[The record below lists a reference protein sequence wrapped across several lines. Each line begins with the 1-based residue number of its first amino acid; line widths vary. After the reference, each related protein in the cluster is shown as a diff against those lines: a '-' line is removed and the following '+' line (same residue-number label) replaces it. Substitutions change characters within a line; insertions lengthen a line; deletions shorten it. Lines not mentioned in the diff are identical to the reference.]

1 MSSLDQQTDKFSRNR
16 VIHGRSV
23 HIHLPVSERIYTARR
38 LPQAVVKVTSF
49 GKGVKGV
56 SKQLDYISREGE
68 LPLEKDDGAVIQGRE
83 AQKELVGDWSMDF
96 GGRKNSRDTAHI
108 VFSMPPGSN
117 YEALRKEVHATGA
130 KAFPDHE
137 WVFAIHQD
145 RKHPHAHM
153 IVKMRGREE
162 DKKLRLKK
170 ADLYKLRETFAE
182 SAREQGV
189 MLAASSR
196 AARGVGRKGVRQ
208 AIYQMRQ
215 KGIKPEVDRQA
226 RQEVAR
232 DSARGGRTFGPWE
245 KSMLERNEL
254 EKGAYRRDAEVLR
267 LSARYE
273 SQPMKQAEFL
283 KDAQDLEEFAKTLQ
297 KPWTRRQ
304 DWHLEAWRKKEE
316 QQREQDRDQG
326 MER

>member
-1 MSSLDQQTDKFSRNR
+1 MSSLDLQVGQFPKGR
-16 VIHGRSV
+16 VIHGRAV
-23 HIHLPVSERIYTARR
+23 HIHLPVSERIYTARK

-56 SKQLDYISREGE
+56 SKQLDYISRKGE
-68 LPLEKDDGAVIQGRE
+68 LPLEKDDGEVIKGRE

-117 YEALRKEVHATGA
+117 QEALRKAVHATGA
-130 KAFPDHE
+130 KAFPNHE
-137 WVFAIHQD
+137 WVFAIHED

-153 IVKMRGREE
+153 IVKMRGIEE
-162 DKKLRLKK
+162 DKKLQLKK

-189 MLAASSR
+189 PLAASSR
-196 AARGVGRKGVRQ
+196 AARGVGHKGVRQ
-208 AIYQMRQ
+208 AIYQMRH
-215 KGIKPEVDRQA
+215 KGIQPEVDKQA
-226 RQEVAR
+226 KQELDR
-232 DSARGGRTFGPWE
+232 DLARGNRTFGQWE
-245 KSMLERNEL
+245 KSMLIRNEL
-254 EKGAYRRDAEVLR
+254 EKEAYRRDAEVLR
-267 LSARYE
+267 LSAKYE
-273 SQPMKQAEFL
+273 SKPMKHDEFL
-283 KDAQDLEEFAKTLQ
+283 KDAQDLEDFAKTLP

-304 DWHLEAWRKKEE
+304 RWHLAAWRIKEE
-316 QQREQDRDQG
+316 QQRENDRDQG